1 MAPLSMCTSAGS
13 RFNAQYVD
21 HIKSKHV
28 DAKRLLDQYHLYLI
42 IRRNANLMLSLVAST
57 APHAALS
64 TLRSSA
70 RGEGH
75 LHK

>member
-21 HIKSKHV
+21 HMKSKHV

-42 IRRNANLMLSLVAST
+42 IHHNANLMLSLVAST
-57 APHAALS
+57 APHAALG
-64 TLRSSA
+64 TVRSSA
-70 RGEGH
+70 RGVGY
-75 LHK
+75 LHR